1 MSLYEIRKHLSESL
15 SLSAQDVARLIVR
28 APYAYKRYVI
38 PKKGGG
44 VRPIAQPAKETK
56 IIQNMLISDWFRYLP
71 VHESAAAYQSGS
83 SIKANAEIHI
93 HNDYIAKFDF
103 KNFFG
108 SITYADLINHLSIFF
123 ADKVAMPSI
132 FDMARISCIRDRL
145 SGDLVLSIGAPSSP
159 VLSNSIMYYFDMAV
173 VEWCTERNIKYS
185 RYADDMTFS
194 SNEKGILFNV
204 KPFLIETLE
213 NISYPKLSFNE
224 DKTIYA
230 SKKNQ
235 RRVTGLIISNE
246 NKVSLGR
253 DRKRLISA
261 MVHKYS
267 LQEMDDKS
275 VFQLQGLLAFAHD
288 IEPLFIAKLRGKYS
302 SSVIDDL
309 MKKRTK
315 FTK

>member
-1 MSLYEIRKHLSESL
+1 MSLYEFRKQISEAL

-28 APYAYKRYVI
+28 APYAYKRYTI

-56 IIQNMLISDWFRYLP
+56 IIQNILISDWFCRLP
-71 VHESAAAYQSGS
+71 VHENAAAYKSGA
-83 SIKANAEIHI
+83 SIKANAERHK
-93 HNDYIAKFDF
+93 NNTFVAKFDF

-108 SITYADLINHLSIFF
+108 SITYADLVNHLSYVFVNEVT
-123 ADKVAMPSI
+123 KQSVL
-132 FDMARISCIRDRL
+132 DMARVSCVRDRS
-145 SGDLVLSIGAPSSP
+145 SGDLILSIGAPSSP
-159 VLSNSIMYYFDMAV
+159 VLSNSIMYYFDLAV
-173 VEWCTERNIKYS
+173 VEWCAERDVEYS
-185 RYADDMTFS
+185 RYADDLTFS
-194 SNEKGILFNV
+194 AKDRGVLFSV
-204 KPFLIETLE
+204 KDFLLSTLE
-213 NISYPKLSFNE
+213 EIPYPKLSLNE
-224 DKTIYA
+224 EKTIYA

-267 LQEMDDKS
+267 HQDLDEKA
-275 VFQLQGLLAFAHD
+275 VTQLQGLLAFAHD

-302 SSVIDDL
+302 SKVIMDL
-309 MKKRTK
+309 MQKRGKKIK
-315 FTK
+315 